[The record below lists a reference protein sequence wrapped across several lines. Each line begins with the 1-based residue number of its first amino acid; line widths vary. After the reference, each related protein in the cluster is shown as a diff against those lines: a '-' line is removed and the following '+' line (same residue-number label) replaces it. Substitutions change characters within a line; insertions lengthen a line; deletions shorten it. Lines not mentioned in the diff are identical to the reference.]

1 MLMEKL
7 RLEKLIN
14 IAVGIGWEVITYE
27 STRMVTEDVLV
38 EEGEPRAEVVEDELG
53 VGGEEVVARRQVQH
67 ESSLA

>member
-1 MLMEKL
+1 MEKL

>member
-1 MLMEKL
+1 MEKL

-67 ESSLA
+67 EPSQA